1 MSDARQAA
9 GPQTDTESTLGLPG
23 GEANEAAAR
32 DARQDAGARPDTVPV
47 PGPSGPEAKA
57 VATGDA
63 VTPAARAASGTA
75 GDGEAWGRVDETG
88 TVYVRTADGE
98 KTVGSWQAGSPAEA
112 LAYFERK
119 YEGLV
124 VEIDLLERRVRTTDL
139 ASKDAQTAI
148 GHLREQVDAANVVGD
163 LAALGRR
170 LDQLGTVVEERRR
183 ERRAARA
190 KQGEEA
196 RAAKEALVAEAE
208 ELAGSEQWRSAG
220 ERLRALVDTWKGLPR
235 LDRKA
240 DDELWHRF
248 SQARSAFSKRRKAH
262 FASLDAQ
269 REETRRRKEKLIGE
283 AEALSTSTDWGVTA
297 ARYRELMTEWKAA
310 GRAHRDAEE
319 DLWTRFRA
327 AQDVFFQARSTV
339 FAERDGEQRENLT
352 RKEELATEAEKLLPI
367 TSVKAARAALR
378 SIGERWEAIG
388 HVPRDA
394 KNAIEG
400 RWHAVERAVA
410 EAEESEWRRTNPE
423 ARARAAGLTGQL
435 QDAVDKLR
443 RQADQARAAG
453 NTAKADKLE
462 RELAGRQA
470 LLDQALKGLAE
481 FGG

>member
-9 GPQTDTESTLGLPG
+9 EPQTKTRPTP
-23 GEANEAAAR
+23 EAPAAGTSEAAA
-32 DARQDAGARPDTVPV
+32 ASDAGTA
-47 PGPSGPEAKA
+47 A
-57 VATGDA
+57 
-63 VTPAARAASGTA
+63 PAG
-75 GDGEAWGRVDETG
+75 GAWGRVDETG

-98 KTVGSWQAGSPAEA
+98 KTVGSWQAGSPDEA

-139 ASKDAQTAI
+139 SAKDAQTAI
-148 GHLREQVDAANVVGD
+148 GHLREQVDAAHAVGD

-170 LDQLGTVVEERRR
+170 LDQLTTVVEERRR
-183 ERRAARA
+183 ERKAARA

-208 ELAGSEQWRSAG
+208 ELAGSDQWRAAG
-220 ERLRALVDTWKGLPR
+220 ERLRALVDTWKGLAR
-235 LDRKA
+235 LDRKT

-269 REETRRRKEKLIGE
+269 REETRRRKEKLISE
-283 AEALSTSTDWGVTA
+283 AEALSSSTDWGATA

-327 AQDVFFQARSTV
+327 AQDVFFQARSAV

-352 RKEELATEAEKLLPI
+352 RKEQLAAEAEKLLPI
-367 TSVKAARAALR
+367 TDVKAARVALR

-400 RWHAVERAVA
+400 RWNAVERAVA
-410 EAEESEWRRTNPE
+410 EAEEAEWRRTNPE

-443 RQADQARAAG
+443 RQAEQARTAG
-453 NTAKADKLE
+453 NTAKAEKLE
-462 RELAGRQA
+462 KELAGRQA